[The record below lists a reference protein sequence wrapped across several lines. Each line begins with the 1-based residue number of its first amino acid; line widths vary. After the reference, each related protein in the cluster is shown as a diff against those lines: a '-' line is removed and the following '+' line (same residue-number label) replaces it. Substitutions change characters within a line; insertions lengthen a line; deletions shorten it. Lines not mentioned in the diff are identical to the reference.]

1 MDDLVY
7 TTKVSLVDALCAK
20 PVMIET
26 LDGRNLKITLDE
38 VITPKTVKVVIGEG
52 MPMYDPLDEA
62 GLEPVQRGNLKIKF
76 RVIFPNSL
84 DEK

>member
-7 TTKVSLVDALCAK
+7 TTKVSLVDALCSK

-26 LDGRNLKITLDE
+26 LDGRNLKITLDN

-52 MPMYDPLDEA
+52 MPIYDQFDEA